1 MAIDPRV
8 AALCQEFEI
17 EIIGKS
23 RYPEPGQTR
32 SPETINRILR
42 KYGEEHV
49 RLALTTLRQTANN
62 HVLLDEVGLWC
73 ASDMIRARP
82 DIVEKQA
89 GDWLALWDEMPVGQ
103 LQAIAQSVSGVLPVR
118 YMLDGM
124 LLERIQG
131 HFGARFIEPDL
142 FDDRRRIA

>member
-1 MAIDPRV
+1 MINPRV
-8 AALCQEFEI
+8 KALCDEFEI

-42 KYGEEHV
+42 KYGEEHA
-49 RLALTTLRQTANN
+49 RLALTTLRETANN

-82 DIVEKQA
+82 DVVDNQA
-89 GDWLALWDEMPVGQ
+89 GEWLALWDQMPVGQ
-103 LQAIAQSVSGVLPVR
+103 LQAIAQTVSGVLPLR
-118 YMLDGM
+118 YVLDGM

-131 HFGARFIEPDL
+131 RFGDRFVEPDL

>member
-8 AALCQEFEI
+8 KALCEEFEI

-23 RYPEPGQTR
+23 RYPEAGQTR

-42 KYGEEHV
+42 KYGEEHT

-73 ASDMIRARP
+73 ASDMIRACT
-82 DIVEKQA
+82 DVVEKEA
-89 GDWLALWDEMPVGQ
+89 GEWLSLWDQMPVGV
-103 LQAIAQSVSGVLPVR
+103 LQAIAQTVSGTLPVR
-118 YMLDGM
+118 YVLDGM

-131 HFGARFIEPDL
+131 RFGRRFSEPDL

>member
-1 MAIDPRV
+1 MIDPRV
-8 AALCQEFEI
+8 KALCDEFEI

-42 KYGEEHV
+42 KHGEDHA
-49 RLALTTLRQTANN
+49 RLALSTLRETANN

-82 DIVEKQA
+82 DVVERQA
-89 GDWLALWDEMPVGQ
+89 GEWLALWDQMPVGQ
-103 LQAIAQSVSGVLPVR
+103 LQAIAQTVSGVLPVR
-118 YMLDGM
+118 YVLDGM

-131 HFGARFIEPDL
+131 RFGDRFVEPDL

>member
-1 MAIDPRV
+1 M
-8 AALCQEFEI
+8 
-17 EIIGKS
+17 GKS

-42 KYGEEHV
+42 KYGEEHA
-49 RLALTTLRQTANN
+49 RLALTTLRETANN

-82 DIVEKQA
+82 DVVEKQA
-89 GDWLALWDEMPVGQ
+89 GEWLALWDQMPVGQ
-103 LQAIAQSVSGVLPVR
+103 LQAIAQTVSGVLPVR
-118 YMLDGM
+118 YVLDGM

-131 HFGARFIEPDL
+131 RFGDRFVEPDL

>member
-1 MAIDPRV
+1 MIDPRV
-8 AALCQEFEI
+8 AAVCLEFDI

-49 RLALTTLRQTANN
+49 RLALSTLRETANN

-82 DIVEKQA
+82 DVVEA
-89 GDWLALWDEMPVGQ
+89 HASDWLAFWDQMPVGQ
-103 LQAIAQSVSGVLPVR
+103 LQAIAQTVSGTLPVR
-118 YMLDGM
+118 YVLDGM

-131 HFGARFIEPDL
+131 RFGKRYIEPDL

>member
-1 MAIDPRV
+1 MIDLRV
-8 AALCQEFEI
+8 KALCEEFEI
-17 EIIGKS
+17 EVIGKS

-42 KYGEEHV
+42 KYGEEHA
-49 RLALTTLRQTANN
+49 RLALTTLRETANN

-82 DIVEKQA
+82 DVVEKQA
-89 GDWLALWDEMPVGQ
+89 GEWLALWDQMPVGQ
-103 LQAIAQSVSGVLPVR
+103 LQAIAQTVSGVLPVR
-118 YMLDGM
+118 YVLDGM

-131 HFGARFIEPDL
+131 RFGDRFVEPDL